1 MMLTTLIL
9 AAAAP
14 AATAV
19 PTPKGDLLAIRVRR
33 AETIANG
40 TYEHAVILVED
51 GKIVTIGEDLPI
63 ERGIPILDLPDTWVV
78 MPGLVNAYTRLG
90 MTSQGY
96 NDSKPGVLAS
106 TELWPGT
113 SYEAALENGVT
124 TLGQYP
130 AGNGIPGQAV
140 AVQPIG
146 ATKAEMTLADN
157 VYLKII
163 LRATGSSKKMIK
175 DGFKEA
181 DKFLEKERKNR
192 EKWEKAQEKKKKKKK
207 KSSSKK
213 DKDKDDEKKDD
224 EEKGDEEKGDD
235 DEKKDD
241 EKKKGDDEK
250 KAEDD
255 DEYVPLVPD
264 AEAQAFLD
272 LRAKTLRALVSISS
286 AAQYEHLL
294 DAIGDEEF
302 DWDLRVGLTRNSDI
316 FHVKDKIG
324 ASGRR
329 VVVEPTLTL
338 HPGTMRQRNLPAEFA
353 RAGAKLVLI
362 PRSDSSTAYGSW
374 LRNVGEIV
382 AAGLDRDV
390 ALRALTQ
397 EPADLLGLGERF
409 GSLEAGKDANLI
421 FLNGDPFEPG
431 TKVEAVMIGGKFE
444 YGEVNL

>member
-1 MMLTTLIL
+1 MILTTLIL
-9 AAAAP
+9 VTAAP
-14 AATAV
+14 AAPAV
-19 PTPKGDLLAIRVRR
+19 STPKGDLLAIRARR
-33 AETIANG
+33 AETIADG
-40 TYEHAVILVED
+40 TYEHVVILVED

-63 ERGIPILDLPDTWVV
+63 ERGIPILDLPDDWVV

-90 MTSQGY
+90 MTSAGY

-140 AVQPIG
+140 AVQPVG
-146 ATKAEMTLADN
+146 ATKSAMILADN

-181 DKFLEKERKNR
+181 DKYLEKEKKNR
-192 EKWEKAQEKKKKKKK
+192 EKWEKAQAKKKKKK

-213 DKDKDDEKKDD
+213 DDK
-224 EEKGDEEKGDD
+224 DD

-241 EKKKGDDEK
+241 DEEKKDDDDEK
-250 KAEDD
+250 KDDAKKESEDD
-255 DEYVPLVPD
+255 DKYVPLVPD

-302 DWDLRVGLTRNSDI
+302 DWDLRIGLTRNTDI

-329 VVVEPTLTL
+329 VVFEPTLTL

-353 RAGAKLVLI
+353 RAGAKIVLV
-362 PRSDSSTAYGSW
+362 PRFDSSTAYASW
-374 LRNVGEIV
+374 LRNVGECV

-397 EPADLLGLGERF
+397 EPADLLGLGERL

-421 FLNGDPFEPG
+421 FLKGDPFEPG
-431 TKVEAVMIGGKFE
+431 TTVEAVMIGGKFE
-444 YGEVNL
+444 YGEVDL